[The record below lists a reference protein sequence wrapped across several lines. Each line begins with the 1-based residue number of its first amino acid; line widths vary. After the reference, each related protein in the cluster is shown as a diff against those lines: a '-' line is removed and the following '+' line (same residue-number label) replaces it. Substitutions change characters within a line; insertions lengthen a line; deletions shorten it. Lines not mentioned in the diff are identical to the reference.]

1 MKKNLFFAL
10 VALFIGS
17 FALIACGGNDNGTA
31 KVSKRDSPT
40 DVAKKMLDKMVDKD
54 FVGAVAYVDGIEEVE
69 ENEVTEL
76 AGLIQFAYE
85 ARGGLT
91 SYKILGEEIAED
103 GESAE
108 VNIETVYGNGE
119 TDTDDV
125 DLKKTENG
133 WRVTMGVNVK

>member
-76 AGLIQFAYE
+76 AGLIQFATRL
-85 ARGGLT
+85 A
-91 SYKILGEEIAED
+91 
-103 GESAE
+103 
-108 VNIETVYGNGE
+108 VV
-119 TDTDDV
+119 
-125 DLKKTENG
+125 
-133 WRVTMGVNVK
+133 